1 MTRFSQTNSGRLPL
15 PLSHYSPLSS
25 LLLLDPPKLR
35 SFDFF
40 PRTRRWKIEYS
51 GIRIH
56 IGSIAKHGRKGRE
69 GKGSLVLCGEK
80 DSDSLSYSKPVRS
93 FQLCGA
99 RTHTHTH
106 FSPSLSSL
114 PLSSRASLHREDIS
128 LRRSFSQSECS
139 LISFEPFAPE

>member
-40 PRTRRWKIEYS
+40 PRTRRWRSEYS

-69 GKGSLVLCGEK
+69 GKSCPLRRERFGFSLVFQTSSK
-80 DSDSLSYSKPVRS
+80 LSALWSTH
-93 FQLCGA
+93 
-99 RTHTHTH
+99 THTHTH